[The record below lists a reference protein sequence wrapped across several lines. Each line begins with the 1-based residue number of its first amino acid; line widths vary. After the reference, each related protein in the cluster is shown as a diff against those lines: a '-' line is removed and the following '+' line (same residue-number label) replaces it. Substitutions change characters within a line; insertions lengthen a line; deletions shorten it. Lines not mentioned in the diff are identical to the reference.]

1 MYFNITDQ
9 FSNQSEIKNLYHH
22 RHFRIFTRIRR
33 MWARK
38 FFNFSIK
45 SLPDLWE
52 PIASRYIFPMG
63 LKRITFEMN
72 VITFEKRNDNV
83 AAAAT
88 YSLAQI

>member
-1 MYFNITDQ
+1 MGTYRVAI
-9 FSNQSEIKNLYHH
+9 
-22 RHFRIFTRIRR
+22 
-33 MWARK
+33 
-38 FFNFSIK
+38 
-45 SLPDLWE
+45 
-52 PIASRYIFPMG
+52 YIFPMG